1 MTKMWYNT
9 AVRLLLISHELT
21 VTGAP
26 NSLLRQAKYFR
37 SVGFEVEVW
46 SLAGGPLQLRYQ
58 EAGFTPELVA
68 NDRRAIQAKYEANPV
83 HYELVVCNTTRA
95 YRCVDV
101 LMRYGLK
108 VVWFIRETKLVDEDF
123 WLDRDFAR
131 LFAKFYNLYTVSE
144 YAADVIRYY
153 NPNVRVIH
161 NAVTDVFE
169 DFTSPCRHMR
179 FGFIGSLIEVKGVGL
194 LVKAFQRVIREF
206 PDVTLTIAGGVPAES
221 FARLQIEAKDI
232 PGVHFLGT
240 VQGEAKRMF
249 FDMIDVLCVPSLD
262 EPSGLTVI
270 EGAMLGKPIIT
281 TDRTGA
287 NYLVNQGS
295 GRCVRAGDLDALTG
309 ALREFAGMDAQTLRT
324 YCECSREMYLAHG
337 TPEAERAAVLKMVEE
352 SDPAPPVRD
361 HLHYDDETPWFHES
375 HFANGTR
382 RWYFRNL
389 KLVTLPGKGP
399 RVR

>member
-1 MTKMWYNT
+1 MWYNIIMKI
-9 AVRLLLISHELT
+9 LLVSHELT

-37 SVGFEVEVW
+37 SAGFEIEVW
-46 SLAGGPLQLRYQ
+46 SLAGGALLSRYE
-58 EAGFTPELVA
+58 EAGFTPEIIA
-68 NDRRAIQAKYEANPV
+68 NDRRAIETRYKANPV
-83 HYELVVCNTTRA
+83 RYELVVCNTTRV

-131 LFAKFYNLYTVSE
+131 LFSKFYNLYTVSE

-153 NPNVRVIH
+153 NPNVRVVH
-161 NAVTDVFE
+161 NAVADVFE
-169 DFTSPCRHMR
+169 GFTPLVHHVR

-194 LVKAFQRVIREF
+194 LIKAFQRISREF
-206 PDVTLTIAGGVPAES
+206 PGVTLTIAGGVPEES
-221 FARLQIEAKDI
+221 LARLQAETWNI
-232 PGVHFLGT
+232 PGLCLLGT
-240 VQGEAKRMF
+240 VQGEAKRKF
-249 FDMIDVLCVPSLD
+249 FDSIDVLCVPSLD

-270 EGAMLGKPIIT
+270 EGAMFGKPIVT

-287 NYLVNQGS
+287 NYLVGRES
-295 GRCVRAGDLDALTG
+295 GRCVRAGDAESLAD

-324 YCECSREMYLAHG
+324 YCENSRKMYLMHG
-337 TPEAERAAVLKMVEE
+337 TTEVERAAVLKMVEE
-352 SDPAPPVRD
+352 SVPAPPVRD
-361 HLHYDDETPWFHES
+361 RLHYDDETPWFHES
-375 HFANGTR
+375 HLADGSR

-389 KLVTLPGKGP
+389 RLVTLPGKGP
-399 RVR
+399 RIR

>member
-1 MTKMWYNT
+1 MK
-9 AVRLLLISHELT
+9 VLLVSHELT

-37 SVGFEVEVW
+37 SAGFEVEVW
-46 SLAGGPLQLRYQ
+46 SLAEGPLRARYQ
-58 EAGFTPELVA
+58 EAGFTPKLVA
-68 NDRRAIQAKYEANPV
+68 NDRRAIQIKYEMDPIR
-83 HYELVVCNTTRA
+83 YDLVVCNTIKS

-108 VVWFIRETKLVDEDF
+108 IAWFIRETKLVDEDF

-131 LFAKFYNLYTVSE
+131 LFSKFYNLYTVSE
-144 YAADVIRYY
+144 YAAEVVRYY
-153 NPNVRVIH
+153 NPNVKVIH
-161 NAVTDVFE
+161 NAVADVF
-169 DFTSPCRHMR
+169 DGFAPPCRHLR

-194 LVKAFQRVIREF
+194 LVKAFQRVIRDF

-221 FARLQIEAKDI
+221 FARLQAETRDI
-232 PGVHFLGT
+232 PRVSLLGT
-240 VQGEAKRMF
+240 VQGEEKRRF
-249 FDMIDVLCVPSLD
+249 FDSIDVLCVPSLD

-270 EGAMLGKPIIT
+270 EGAMLGKPVIT

-287 NYLVNQGS
+287 NYLVDEGS
-295 GRCVRAGDLDALTG
+295 GRCVRAGDVDSLAE
-309 ALREFAGMDAQTLRT
+309 ALRDFAGMDAQTLRT
-324 YCECSREMYLAHG
+324 YCENSRKMYLRYG
-337 TPEAERAAVLKMVEE
+337 TPEVECLNVVKMVAE
-352 SDPAPPVRD
+352 SRPAPPVLNR
-361 HLHYDDETPWFHES
+361 LRYDDETPWFHES

-389 KLVTLPGKGP
+389 RLITLPGKGP